1 MSVSISPKDLS
12 DKLFRIKKLQYNTYE
27 LDHPQ
32 VKGTL
37 RLMNI
42 PTNIM
47 QVPEEKIPQQQRI
60 SDDPT
65 FMVGGQM
72 IISFT
77 NKGDKKEPTA
87 TLERKDMKKA
97 KKMELTSYIQEQSF
111 EPWNEFVIQGD
122 PPIILKRKTILSKLV
137 WYVDYTN
144 QLGDPYLWAAH
155 NTTDSVSKS
164 AAGDSGLI

>member
-1 MSVSISPKDLS
+1 MSISLSPKDLS
-12 DKLFRIKKLQYNTYE
+12 EKLFRIKKLQYNTYE
-27 LDHPQ
+27 IDHPQ

-37 RLMNI
+37 RLMYI

-47 QVPEEKIPQQQRI
+47 QVPEEKIPPQQRI

-65 FMVGGQM
+65 FMVGGHM
-72 IISFT
+72 IVAFS
-77 NKGDKKEPTA
+77 NREEKKEPTA
-87 TLERKDMKKA
+87 SIKQEDMKKA
-97 KKMELTSYIQEQSF
+97 KKMELTSYIIEQSF

-122 PPIILKRKTILSKLV
+122 PPIILKRRTILSKLE

-144 QLGDPYLWAAH
+144 QLGDPHLWAAH

-164 AAGDSGLI
+164 VVGDSGLI